1 MQLRR
6 EAVEVLVTVKGCRIG
21 MRRMPSILL
30 KSMKQ
35 RPIDNVLRFPE
46 HHRKRQRREK
56 VEKLDHFLGRGKVG
70 RVSREVCRLALN
82 SLANAVFE
90 RGGIE
95 GYLGG
100 GRFAEESLNVLE
112 IQLGLVE
119 VLLQLIVERNF
130 GRGFQRVGNRD
141 AEVTEKADER
151 GLALKDG
158 AVDGR
163 SRVDRVVDDQIGD
176 LALLIAEQHAQGEHL
191 FAVDVIEQSNHLGR
205 ICLGECLY
213 KFLAGLAR
221 DIC

>member
-1 MQLRR
+1 MQLRC

-30 KSMKQ
+30 KGMQQ

-70 RVSREVCRLALN
+70 RVSREVCRFALDA
-82 SLANAVFE
+82 LANAVFE

-95 GYLGG
+95 SHLGG
-100 GRFAEESLNVLE
+100 GRFSEKSLNVLE
-112 IQLGLVE
+112 IQFGLVE

-130 GRGFQRVGNRD
+130 GRGFQRAGNRD
-141 AEVTEKADER
+141 AEVTEKTYEG
-151 GLALKDG
+151 GLTLKDR

-163 SRVDRVVDDQIGD
+163 SRVDRIVDDQIGD
-176 LALLIAEQHAQGEHL
+176 LALLVAEQHAQREDL
-191 FAVDVIEQSNHLGR
+191 LAV
-205 ICLGECLY
+205 
-213 KFLAGLAR
+213 
-221 DIC
+221 

>member
-1 MQLRR
+1 MQNRD
-6 EAVEVLVTVKGCRIG
+6 EANAIHFVERHGAEA
-21 MRRMPSILL
+21 
-30 KSMKQ
+30 
-35 RPIDNVLRFPE
+35 D
-46 HHRKRQRREK
+46 RQRSALPRAPPEK

-112 IQLGLVE
+112 IQLGLVK

-141 AEVTEKADER
+141 A
-151 GLALKDG
+151 
-158 AVDGR
+158 
-163 SRVDRVVDDQIGD
+163 
-176 LALLIAEQHAQGEHL
+176 
-191 FAVDVIEQSNHLGR
+191 
-205 ICLGECLY
+205 
-213 KFLAGLAR
+213 
-221 DIC
+221 